1 MFNLN
6 GFMDVSN
13 GRPGMLVPLLSSPD
27 TNLPYV
33 QEMDE
38 FLLVKEIIPFLEYEN
53 YPTISEDLEREAH
66 AVAIGDRGLIA
77 FRSADGSIFCSNSE
91 GVLKYIAENRAL
103 IQTNLALHVQ
113 LNRIEAVGLEKSYD
127 VWRDLAKSKFADE
140 KQRTLWLESEHRLF
154 RKQHEI
160 WDEIDADEIEPEK
173 PARPGLEKPLPEY
186 DVEQLVRW
194 LNIRANYFA
203 KGWTTVW
210 HYVNARAPFDD
221 RVSLIGIN
229 WMYAVNEEDADFE
242 QSKSILFAL
251 FYRSKKSKDV
261 DWRELAEFVLE
272 RVTTEPA
279 LVYSF
284 LKPSGL
290 LPDLLVFLATF
301 GSVDYVLRLIEF
313 CIHNVPKERHI
324 LAAIETALTTIIA
337 EQTRDYHW
345 DEPRRDF
352 EATDHHAA
360 SALLHEVRTLHH
372 R

>member
-6 GFMDVSN
+6 GFIDVSN
-13 GRPGMLVPLLSSPD
+13 GQPGMLVPLLSSPV

-38 FLLVKEIIPFLEYEN
+38 FLIIKEIIPFLEYEN
-53 YPTISEDLEREAH
+53 YPTIPEGQEHQERS
-66 AVAIGDRGLIA
+66 VAIGDRGLIA

-91 GVLKYIAENRAL
+91 EVLKYVAENRAL
-103 IQTNLALHVQ
+103 IQTNLALRVQ
-113 LNRIEAVGLEKSYD
+113 LYRIEAVGLEKSYD
-127 VWRDLAKSKFADE
+127 AWRDLAKSKFADE
-140 KQRTLWLESEHRLF
+140 KQRTLWLESEFRLYH
-154 RKQHEI
+154 KQQEI
-160 WDEIDADEIEPEK
+160 WDEIGADEFEPEK
-173 PARPGLEKPLPEY
+173 PSRPGLEKPLPEY

-194 LNIRANYFA
+194 LNIRSNYFA

-242 QSKSILFAL
+242 QSKSILYAL
-251 FYRSKKSKDV
+251 FYRSKKSKDA
-261 DWRELAEFVLE
+261 DWRELSEFILE
-272 RVTTEPA
+272 RVTAEPA

-301 GSVDYVLRLIEF
+301 GSVDYVLRLIKF
-313 CIHNVPKERHI
+313 CVENVPKEKHI
-324 LAAIETALTTIIA
+324 LVAMEGALKIIIA
-337 EQTRDYHW
+337 EQARDYEW

-352 EATDHHAA
+352 EARDHQAA
-360 SALLHEVRTLHH
+360 STLLKEVRALHN